1 MPKLICALTWIV
13 AVAISSWP
21 CFSFAADASA
31 DQLYGSLAKLPA
43 DQRAKRIEERLF
55 GDHLLSVHRL

>member
-1 MPKLICALTWIV
+1 MLKYFQTLKWVIALWI
-13 AVAISSWP
+13 ALLP
-21 CFSFAADASA
+21 CSSFAADASA